1 MVPPLFIIS
10 ICCHLSLHGKFS
22 CHHWNYNLPGL
33 ELERWAAPGWFM
45 LGPQF
50 ASRGFHHC
58 DCEHCWLSLMII
70 SLIIMIQV
78 TLVSSYPDIPLEPV
92 GQWRR
97 DDHDHG
103 SHENYEIIQMSSIF
117 IHNSPQ
123 HDSWSS
129 NHRCHPQTK
138 SERWMPVGEAGYVY
152 HFPLQWGEVGSS
164 IFFTIV
170 VIILENLSKF
180 SNSFSPVLNNFSDF
194 QCLPKWF
201 FSPQVAAPPPAPK
214 KEIRSV
220 WTFLF
225 VESDNCSSSLGD
237 EDC

>member
-22 CHHWNYNLPGL
+22 CPHWNYNLTGL
-33 ELERWAAPGWFM
+33 ELERWAAPGRFM
-45 LGPQF
+45 LGPKL

-70 SLIIMIQV
+70 SLIVMIQV

-129 NHRCHPQTK
+129 NHWCHPQTELQIWK
-138 SERWMPVGEAGYVY
+138 VDAG
-152 HFPLQWGEVGSS
+152 WGGW
-164 IFFTIV
+164 
-170 VIILENLSKF
+170 LCLP
-180 SNSFSPVLNNFSDF
+180 FSPPMGRGRFLNFFYHCRDNIRKFIKVFKFFLPCFEQFFRLPMFAKMILFTPGCCSPTGSQERNPVSLNFSV
-194 QCLPKWF
+194 CW
-201 FSPQVAAPPPAPK
+201 
-214 KEIRSV
+214 IR
-220 WTFLF
+220 
-225 VESDNCSSSLGD
+225 
-237 EDC
+237 